1 MVASPLSKCGPR
13 RGAGSTPA
21 LGTKFMKAKTLI
33 TEKDFALNHA
43 GVTKKLPKFNTNDG
57 SKYSEL
63 RGHLNYGISL
73 AVGMANRR
81 AAPIL
86 NAVVGY
92 FYGED
97 EVEREKCLS
106 VLKEIADEYKDE
118 EDLSAV

>member
-1 MVASPLSKCGPR
+1 
-13 RGAGSTPA
+13 
-21 LGTKFMKAKTLI
+21 MKAKTLI
-33 TEKDFALNHA
+33 TENDFALNHA
-43 GVTKKLPKFNTNDG
+43 GVTKKLPKFDTNDG
-57 SKYSEL
+57 SEYSEL

-106 VLKEIADEYKDE
+106 VLKEIADEYKDK